1 MIPFASP
8 ILDGNEK
15 RYVNE
20 CLDTGWLT
28 YKGRF
33 EGEFERAIEQRLG
46 KPALVCSSGTAALH
60 LALLTL
66 GLGPGDEVIIPDL
79 TFGTTASVVLAVGAR
94 PVLIDVRRDTFG
106 LDKDRIFQALN
117 KKTRAIIPVNLF
129 GIDAGEF
136 GQFGVPVIEDSCES
150 FGIVPP
156 RGRVACYS
164 FFANKA
170 LTTGEGGALVGNY
183 ANAREWRNGGFDEN
197 YVNTIPGLNYR
208 MTNIQSAIGLAQ
220 MERFDELLAARL
232 RNAAYYA
239 ERLPGKGKWLFCVE
253 TKNPLGLMRHLK
265 DNGVDSRPMFT
276 PLHRSP
282 AFRVYG
288 KGKYKVSD
296 EIWENHVSIPTGPH
310 LKQEEVQKIE
320 ELINGF
326 SDLR

>member
-1 MIPFASP
+1 
-8 ILDGNEK
+8 
-15 RYVNE
+15 
-20 CLDTGWLT
+20 
-28 YKGRF
+28 
-33 EGEFERAIEQRLG
+33 
-46 KPALVCSSGTAALH
+46 
-60 LALLTL
+60 
-66 GLGPGDEVIIPDL
+66 
-79 TFGTTASVVLAVGAR
+79 
-94 PVLIDVRRDTFG
+94 
-106 LDKDRIFQALN
+106 
-117 KKTRAIIPVNLF
+117 
-129 GIDAGEF
+129 
-136 GQFGVPVIEDSCES
+136 
-150 FGIVPP
+150 
-156 RGRVACYS
+156 
-164 FFANKA
+164 
-170 LTTGEGGALVGNY
+170 
-183 ANAREWRNGGFDEN
+183 
-197 YVNTIPGLNYR
+197 